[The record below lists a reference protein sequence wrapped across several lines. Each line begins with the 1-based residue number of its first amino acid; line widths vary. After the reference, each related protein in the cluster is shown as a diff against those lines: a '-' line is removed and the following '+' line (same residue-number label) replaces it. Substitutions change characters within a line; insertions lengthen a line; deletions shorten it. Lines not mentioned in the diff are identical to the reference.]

1 MRRCLHVFSAP
12 DGGVPEVVKWL
23 ALGLRERGWESW
35 VAGPERASV
44 YPVLV
49 SSDIP
54 IARLPFCGGHANPR
68 ADAAVVRSLISL
80 MRKYR
85 FDVVHMRSDKAGT
98 LGRLAARA
106 AGLPAVYNPAG
117 WSFHPAFRNR
127 IGQQL
132 SLAIERA
139 LGPQTDAIICVSEA
153 ERRLALEKLGPVSD
167 IYVVH
172 NASPEDGT
180 KPPKDVQLDAFA
192 REGPLAGS
200 IAVLG
205 PVKGLD
211 LLVRSAPL
219 VFAQLPAAR
228 LAIIGD
234 GPLRSQLQRQ
244 AQALR
249 VGGRLRFFD
258 FQRPSARQ
266 LQSLDVFVSPSRYEA
281 FGIGLAEAMACGVP
295 QVATAVGGVPEVV
308 EHGETGFLC
317 PPCDHVQLA
326 QRIVQLLSD
335 PDLRRRLA
343 AASRCR
349 HRRLFGIERMVAE
362 TAAVFD
368 RVAAHRADGCRG
380 IRADTSDE
388 FRDSCG

>member
-1 MRRCLHVFSAP
+1 MRRCLHVFSSP

-23 ALGLRERGWESW
+23 SLGLHERGWESW

-44 YPVLV
+44 YPVLEA
-49 SSDIP
+49 SGIP
-54 IARLPFCGGHANPR
+54 LVRLPFRGGHAHPR

-80 MRKYR
+80 MRKHR
-85 FDVVHMRSDKAGT
+85 FDVVHMRSDKAGS

-106 AGLPAVYNPAG
+106 AGLPAVYDPAG

-127 IGQQL
+127 IGEQF
-132 SLAIERA
+132 SLAVERA
-139 LGPQTDAIICVSEA
+139 LAPHTDAIICVSEA
-153 ERRLALEKLGPVSD
+153 ERRLALERLGPVSD
-167 IYVVH
+167 VYVVH
-172 NASPEDGT
+172 NAAPEDGA
-180 KPPKDVQLDAFA
+180 KLPKDVQLDALA
-192 REGPLAGS
+192 RQGPLAGC

-205 PVKGLD
+205 PVKCVD
-211 LLVRSAPL
+211 LFVSSAPH
-219 VFAQLPAAR
+219 VFAQLPSAR
-228 LAIIGD
+228 LAVIGN

-249 VGGRLRFFD
+249 VDERVRFFD

-266 LQSLDVFVSPSRYEA
+266 LQSLDVVVSASRYEA

-335 PDLRRRLA
+335 PDLRSRMA
-343 AASRCR
+343 AASRKR

-368 RVAAHRADGCRG
+368 RVAANRARPRPDAGRYLE
-380 IRADTSDE
+380 RS
-388 FRDSCG
+388 S